1 MKQRILFGAGIGISL
16 GLLAWTLWGLHW
28 GEVARMARGLRG
40 GWLLAGALFYFVA
53 VALRAWRW
61 GDLLAGVQPVRFP
74 DRFVALTIGY
84 MGNNLYPARA
94 GELLRAYVLR
104 RRTGL
109 SVSAALATIV
119 IERVFDGLMVAL
131 LALGALLF
139 VPLPPALYPL
149 VLGGALAF
157 GGALLLLM
165 AAAAG
170 APWLRQGLDRLG
182 GRGAGPVGARLA
194 GIAGRF
200 LEGLMALRRPSRAVR
215 VGLVTAL
222 IWLAEAATYA
232 LVLQA
237 FPVRSSFLALLVMV
251 AAANLATALP
261 AAPGYL
267 GTFEAPGVMVLRAFG
282 LPSAVAIAYTLL
294 LHLILWF
301 PITLLGLLLSLRE
314 GLRGPVPAVGAEE
327 GA

>member
-1 MKQRILFGAGIGISL
+1 
-16 GLLAWTLWGLHW
+16 
-28 GEVARMARGLRG
+28 
-40 GWLLAGALFYFVA
+40 
-53 VALRAWRW
+53 
-61 GDLLAGVQPVRFP
+61 
-74 DRFVALTIGY
+74 
-84 MGNNLYPARA
+84 
-94 GELLRAYVLR
+94 
-104 RRTGL
+104 
-109 SVSAALATIV
+109 
-119 IERVFDGLMVAL
+119 
-131 LALGALLF
+131 
-139 VPLPPALYPL
+139 
-149 VLGGALAF
+149 
-157 GGALLLLM
+157 
-165 AAAAG
+165 AAG

-182 GRGAGPVGARLA
+182 GQGAGPVGARWA

-215 VGLVTAL
+215 VGAVTAL

-232 LVLQA
+232 LVMQA

-294 LHLILWF
+294 LHLILWL